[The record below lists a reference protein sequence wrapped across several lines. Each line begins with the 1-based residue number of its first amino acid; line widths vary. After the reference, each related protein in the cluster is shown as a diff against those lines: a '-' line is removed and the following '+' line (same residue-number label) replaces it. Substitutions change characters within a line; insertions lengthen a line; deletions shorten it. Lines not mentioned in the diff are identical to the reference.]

1 MLHVCVCLHA
11 VHVHV
16 QASASCICLM
26 NHLGAHDSDA
36 VMALAVMTLVEGA
49 RKNEMKSTSLEERK
63 HKFLLKHPK
72 LNTITGTILVF
83 MEEGGCLFL
92 TLTPQK
98 TLNSEHTS
106 RNTGIQLPS
115 KRRIAMGSNSRA

>member
-1 MLHVCVCLHA
+1 
-11 VHVHV
+11 
-16 QASASCICLM
+16 M

-49 RKNEMKSTSLEERK
+49 RKNEIKSTSLEERK
-63 HKFLLKHPK
+63 PKRRAQKSK
-72 LNTITGTILVF
+72 LNTITGTIIVF
-83 MEEGGCLFL
+83 REVGGCLFL
-92 TLTPQK
+92 TLTLQK